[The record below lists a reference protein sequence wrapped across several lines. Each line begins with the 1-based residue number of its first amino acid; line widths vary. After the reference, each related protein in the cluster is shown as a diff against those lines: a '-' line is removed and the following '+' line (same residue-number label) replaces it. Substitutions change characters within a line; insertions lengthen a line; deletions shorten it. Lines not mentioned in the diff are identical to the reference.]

1 MRARGRQA
9 GCVSE
14 ERMKKGV
21 ERPRSCILRADWDRL
36 IADLAGRQAGRVS
49 RRQLLAAGV
58 SHDGIKARVRSGR
71 LISLHHGVYALGHRS
86 DARARHWGALL
97 AVGDDGAISH
107 MSAMAEHRLVRHA
120 PIVVDV
126 TIPRRL
132 AGRDGVRVHVRALE
146 PASLTA
152 IEGLPVTT
160 PAQTLFDLATMLGTE
175 QLTKIANEAFV
186 QRLVTTDDLH
196 ATLGR
201 NRSRKG
207 ASGFRRMLARIDP
220 EGRRIRSPLEA
231 RFNAFLRERGF
242 PPWESNARIEVGG
255 ETIEPDV
262 LWRRQRVAVEADGRD
277 PHLAPLTFASD
288 RRRDR
293 RLRVEGW
300 EPVRVTTVDLDDR
313 PDELD
318 TDLRVLLGLGPRR

>member
-21 ERPRSCILRADWDRL
+21 ERPRSCILRADRDRL

-58 SHDGIKARVRSGR
+58 SHDGIKARLRSGR

-86 DARARHWGALL
+86 NARARHWGALL

-207 ASGFRRMLARIDP
+207 ASGFGGCSPASTRR
-220 EGRRIRSPLEA
+220 
-231 RFNAFLRERGF
+231 
-242 PPWESNARIEVGG
+242 GG
-255 ETIEPDV
+255 
-262 LWRRQRVAVEADGRD
+262 G
-277 PHLAPLTFASD
+277 SD
-288 RRRDR
+288 RRSRPGSTRSCVSAAFHPGSRTPGSRSAVR
-293 RLRVEGW
+293 RSNPMSSGAGSAS
-300 EPVRVTTVDLDDR
+300 PSR
-313 PDELD
+313 P
-318 TDLRVLLGLGPRR
+318 TAATRISRR